1 MKQLAS
7 IPAGMIFLVFAIL
20 IDRFLPQ
27 TNFLD
32 FLAGMSTGLSIV
44 LNVRYVLAIAKN
56 KQLKLKAN

>member
-27 TNFLD
+27 NNFLD
-32 FLAGMSTGLSIV
+32 FLAGMCTGLSIV

>member
-27 TNFLD
+27 NNFLD
-32 FLAGMSTGLSIV
+32 FLAGMFTGLSIV

-56 KQLKLKAN
+56 KQLKLKAS